1 MKVFGINPKPV
12 NIADFEI
19 SAVTLGEIGRGRK
32 LVHVSCPKEFKF
44 LETGVTR
51 TGKFRLQ
58 PSTTPDG
65 WVARVTTEGSYVR
78 GANGNVSV
86 HPGIADKIIVGAKGS
101 GAFGEAGR
109 TGQWDDLIFHTN
121 LDEFWIR
128 VEPSREPAYILLF
141 TEKDVAKLSYEEAEL
156 LEFPLCEST
165 PSAKGSLIRL

>member
-12 NIADFEI
+12 EIADFEI

-32 LVHVSCPKEFKF
+32 LVHVSCPKEFNF
-44 LETGVTR
+44 LGVGVSH

-58 PSTTPDG
+58 PSIISTG

-86 HPGIADKIIVGAKGS
+86 HPGIADMIFVGAKGL

-109 TGQWDDLIFHTN
+109 TGQWDDLIFHTT
-121 LDEFWIR
+121 LDDFWVR
-128 VEPSREPAYILLF
+128 VKPSRGPAYILLF

-156 LEFPLCEST
+156 LELPLRDST
-165 PSAKGSLIRL
+165 PSSKGSLIRL